1 MKDWKAIRER
11 YLRDG
16 LPVRLGGLAANLAR
30 VKSFSNHP
38 GHRDVVESLL
48 EESKFFI
55 EWTAPDAG
63 LELKGELVELQIQL
77 AIWQLNWSNIWTNLA
92 RRGAVAEEAGLWSNR
107 LLKISGLLR

>member
-1 MKDWKAIRER
+1 MKDWKAIRKR

-38 GHRDVVESLL
+38 GHRDVVVNLL

-55 EWTAPDAG
+55 EWIAPDAG
-63 LELKGELVELQIQL
+63 LELQGNLVELQIQL
-77 AIWQLNWSNIWTNLA
+77 ARWHLNWTDIWTDPA
-92 RRGAVAEEAGLWSNR
+92 RLGAVAEEAGVWSER
-107 LLKISGLLR
+107 LLRMSGLLH